1 MLSALIL
8 ITDMF
13 IIINILYHIF
23 KYIISIFQNKNYNY
37 FLDKYNI
44 YINIKK
50 CILNDSTILNEQL
63 YNTKNKIFFVLYID
77 KKCIIF
83 FL

>member
-1 MLSALIL
+1 MLSTLIL

-37 FLDKYNI
+37 FLDEYNI

-63 YNTKNKIFFVLYID
+63 YNTKNKIFF
-77 KKCIIF
+77 CIIY
-83 FL
+83 

>member
-1 MLSALIL
+1 
-8 ITDMF
+8 MF